1 MNNTMLIGLSHQL
14 ALERAMEVA
23 ANNVANV
30 TTTGF
35 KSRSAEF
42 REYLMPGAR
51 VEAARPSDRRLSYVV
66 DAETPLDLSV
76 GQIERTGNPL
86 DVALRDENAFFAVQ
100 TSGGERY
107 TRNGAFQLNAA
118 GDLVTSD
125 GYAVLGTAG
134 PMRFAKD
141 TREISIGTDG
151 TISTEQGPSGKL
163 RLVQFA
169 DPERLVSAG
178 SNLYRSSTPPRGAP
192 AARLEVGALE
202 RSNVNPFT
210 ELMQVSDIAGAYQT
224 AAARITALHDLM
236 RTAIRRLADT
246 TA

>member
-1 MNNTMLIGLSHQL
+1 MID
-14 ALERAMEVA
+14 A
-23 ANNVANV
+23 A
-30 TTTGF
+30 
-35 KSRSAEF
+35 
-42 REYLMPGAR
+42 
-51 VEAARPSDRRLSYVV
+51 
-66 DAETPLDLSV
+66 TPLDLSV
-76 GQIERTGNPL
+76 GRIERTGNPL

-100 TSGGERY
+100 GYGGERY
-107 TRNGAFQLNAA
+107 TRNGAFQRNAA

-134 PMRFAKD
+134 PIRFAQS

-151 TISTEQGPSGKL
+151 SIRTEQGPVGKL

-169 DPERLVSAG
+169 DPERLAG
-178 SNLYRSSTPPRGAP
+178 AGGNLYRSATLPREAP

-210 ELMQVSDIAGAYQT
+210 ELMQVSDIAGTYKT
-224 AAARITALHDLM
+224 AAARITALNDLM
-236 RTAIRRLADT
+236 LTAINRLAGT